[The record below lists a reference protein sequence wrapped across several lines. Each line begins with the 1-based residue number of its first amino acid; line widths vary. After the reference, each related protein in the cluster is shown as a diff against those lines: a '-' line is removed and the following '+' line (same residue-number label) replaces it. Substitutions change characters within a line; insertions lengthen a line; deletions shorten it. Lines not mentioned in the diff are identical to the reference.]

1 MAENVAD
8 FSAILEVLARHEVEF
23 IVVGGVCAVLLGA
36 PVATFDLDIVHSRTE
51 QNLDRFSKAL
61 EELDAHYR
69 DHLPRHIRPAR
80 VALAQS
86 GDHLLATR
94 FGPLDVLGS
103 DVLGSIGEDDDYP
116 TLVSKSERVQI
127 GRDVSIRILNLDTL
141 IEVKQKTGR
150 PKDNYML
157 EILRAMKEDSAE

>member
-8 FSAILEVLARHEVEF
+8 FSAVLKVLARHEVEF
-23 IVVGGVCAVLLGA
+23 IVVGGMCAVLLGA

-51 QNLDRFSKAL
+51 QNLDRFSRAS

-86 GDHLLATR
+86 GRHLLATR
-94 FGPLDVLGS
+94 FGPLN
-103 DVLGSIGEDDDYP
+103 VLGSIGEDDDYP
-116 TLVSKSERVQI
+116 TLLSKSERVQI
-127 GRDVSIRILNLDTL
+127 DRNISIRILDLDTL
-141 IEVKQKTGR
+141 IEVKQKTER

-157 EILRAMKEDSAE
+157 EILPAMKEDSPE